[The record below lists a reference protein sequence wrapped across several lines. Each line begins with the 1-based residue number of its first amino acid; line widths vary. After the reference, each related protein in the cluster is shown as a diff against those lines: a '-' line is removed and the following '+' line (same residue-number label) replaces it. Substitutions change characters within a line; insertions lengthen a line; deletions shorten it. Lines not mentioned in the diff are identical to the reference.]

1 MCVRSGETS
10 AVFSSLPLAIKW
22 LRDTVK
28 QNQSIRFQ
36 VMLILLALQT
46 GESHEITADYT
57 VYYMYN
63 NIPILFCF

>member
-28 QNQSIRFQ
+28 QNQSLRFQ
-36 VMLILLALQT
+36 VMLILLIRSLT
-46 GESHEITADYT
+46 LGHENLIYFLYD
-57 VYYMYN
+57 VQ
-63 NIPILFCF
+63 FS